1 MVIQSHVKL
10 SYKNDFMIVRGDEV
24 KMIHLSEINTVI
36 IDSTQ
41 VSLTSYLLCE
51 FVKRKIKVIFCDE
64 KRNPNSELVPYYG
77 AYNSSKKIKKQ
88 IAWNEEYAQGVWT
101 QIVCQKILNQA
112 NLLKKYEFDSYEK
125 LSGYVREMEFFDSTN
140 REGHAAKVY
149 FNSLFGKGF
158 SRDDMSSVN
167 AALNY
172 GYGILLSNFN
182 KEIVADGYLT
192 QLGIKHTNEYNPF
205 NLTCDLM
212 EPFRVLVDEIVYNNI
227 EKTFD
232 KDFKLLLVDV
242 LNRKVMYC
250 GREYYLTNAIQI
262 YLDKIFDAIEH
273 ESFDTSILY
282 EFA

>member
-1 MVIQSHVKL
+1 MH
-10 SYKNDFMIVRGDEV
+10 RG
-24 KMIHLSEINTVI
+24 
-36 IDSTQ
+36 
-41 VSLTSYLLCE
+41 
-51 FVKRKIKVIFCDE
+51 
-64 KRNPNSELVPYYG
+64 YG
-77 AYNSSKKIKKQ
+77 Q
-88 IAWNEEYAQGVWT
+88 
-101 QIVCQKILNQA
+101 
-112 NLLKKYEFDSYEK
+112 
-125 LSGYVREMEFFDSTN
+125 N

-192 QLGIKHTNEYNPF
+192 QLGIKHINEYNPF

-242 LNRKVMYC
+242 LNKKVMYV
-250 GREYYLTNAIQI
+250 GVNTILQMQFRFILIKYLMLLNMKVLIHQYYMNLHEFKI
-262 YLDKIFDAIEH
+262 Y
-273 ESFDTSILY
+273 ESYGTF
-282 EFA
+282 